1 MANIYDLAN
10 ELEREIRVLS
20 EYKKAQECRAAI
32 DADEEAKALFKEFT
46 EFQQG
51 LYAKLQSGQMPTGD
65 EQTKMQELG
74 AKNRSKIL
82 FLKLIL
88 VLNNHCQFM

>member
-32 DADEEAKALFKEFT
+32 DADEEAKALFK
-46 EFQQG
+46 
-51 LYAKLQSGQMPTGD
+51 
-65 EQTKMQELG
+65 
-74 AKNRSKIL
+74 
-82 FLKLIL
+82 
-88 VLNNHCQFM
+88 

>member
-51 LYAKLQSGQMPTGD
+51 LYAKLQSVKCLQVMN
-65 EQTKMQELG
+65 KLKC
-74 AKNRSKIL
+74 KNWVLKSKQIL